1 MRWVGFDSHRESKVS
16 HMAQEPVRP
25 LTTDDS
31 RYTERLLRGE
41 TTWWK
46 RWLDVQAPYRW
57 NLRRLEPGFT
67 LDIGCGIGRNLAH
80 LRGQGVGVDHNAAS
94 IALARKRGL
103 LAFTPDEFQA
113 TEYHRPER
121 FDALLLAHVL
131 EHLPGPAAVELVRG
145 YAPLLKR
152 GGKLILVT
160 PQEAGYRSDP
170 THVEFVDLATLERLI
185 RAVGFQP
192 VRGYSFPFPRPVGK
206 LFTYNEFVAV
216 GLKP

>member
-1 MRWVGFDSHRESKVS
+1 
-16 HMAQEPVRP
+16 MAREPVRP

-31 RYTERLLRGE
+31 RYTERLLRSDSL
-41 TTWWK
+41 WWK

-80 LRGQGVGVDHNAAS
+80 LRGHGVGVDHNEAS

-103 LAFTPDEFQA
+103 LAFTPDQFQT
-113 TEYHRPER
+113 TEYHRPGR
-121 FDALLLAHVL
+121 FDSLLLAHVL
-131 EHLPGPAAVELVRG
+131 EHMREQAAVELVRG
-145 YAPLLKR
+145 YAPLLKP

-170 THVEFVDLATLERLI
+170 THVEFVDLAALERVI

-192 VRGYSFPFPRPVGK
+192 VRGYSFPFPRPVGR

>member
-1 MRWVGFDSHRESKVS
+1 MK
-16 HMAQEPVRP
+16 QEPIRP
-25 LTTDDS
+25 LTTEDS
-31 RYTERLLRGE
+31 RYTERLRRSDTL
-41 TTWWK
+41 WWK

-94 IALARKRGL
+94 IALARERGL
-103 LAFTPDEFQA
+103 IAFTPDELQT

-121 FDALLLAHVL
+121 FDSLLLAHVL
-131 EHLPGPAAVELVRG
+131 EHMREQAAVELVRG
-145 YAPLLKR
+145 YAPLLKP

-170 THVEFVDLATLERLI
+170 THVEFVDLAALERLI

-206 LFTYNEFVAV
+206 VFTYNEFVAV